1 MTGDIV
7 SDIRMGDKKA
17 FRVFFEDYYPVLYSF
32 AMKYIRDTDA
42 GRDVAQDVLLKYWET
57 KEEYFTLS
65 EVRGFLY
72 VSVRNRCFNLLK
84 KSRVEERYIQEMLQA
99 GAESYEE
106 DEIENEVLLLLYKA
120 VNALPTQMRRIIMSS
135 MAGKRNAEIAEE
147 MGIADGTLHTLKKIA
162 YQKLRQA
169 LKDIFILLFFF
180 LFLLNQLFR

>member
-120 VNALPTQMRRIIMSS
+120 VNALPTQMRRIITSS

>member
-1 MTGDIV
+1 MFCGISYCCESVFMNDNIV

-72 VSVRNRCFNLLK
+72 V
-84 KSRVEERYIQEMLQA
+84 RYIQEMLQT
-99 GAESYEE
+99 GAEAYEE
-106 DEIENEVLLLLYKA
+106 DEIENEVFLLLYKA
-120 VNALPTQMRRIIMSS
+120 VNALPTQMRCIITGA